1 MRGWSRVEQT
11 FGGEA
16 IAIIRRDDT
25 IIIDN
30 AFTRM
35 VRRPIFIDSAFF
47 LLRAPTHLRYY
58 LKWKIRFERTASV
71 DVLCSEKLASKT
83 LIWGV
88 WGGGNQP

>member
-47 LLRAPTHLRYY
+47 CCARRRTCVTTSSGKFVLNELHL
-58 LKWKIRFERTASV
+58 
-71 DVLCSEKLASKT
+71 
-83 LIWGV
+83 
-88 WGGGNQP
+88 